1 MKRIFVFAIAVT
13 VSAMAAFAQDLAA
26 TYAKSD
32 FVPGDEIFFDDN
44 FALEKVG
51 EFPACWDLFEGY
63 AEVGQMGDV
72 KGICFT
78 DEGWGRVTPLMKT
91 PRNYLPDVFTLEF
104 DIWIGKIVPW
114 DQVTEDH
121 DFSNDYRVH
130 FLMAPKE
137 EGDWWEWGQRGN
149 IHFWINEP
157 GDACVD
163 WYIMPPGAEEMTIS
177 GNKEMGIN
185 PESGYYTKKDNP
197 LKENSWNHFAFSFN
211 KRAFKGYINGFRVI
225 NIPSMEAP
233 QWFVIEHSGQYKD
246 NMITNIRVAK
256 GAVPLYDRL
265 LNDGKITS
273 YGITFASGKADLKP
287 ESMVEIVRIANLMK
301 EHADLNFEVQGHCDS
316 TGSAAVND
324 KLSQQRAE
332 AVVAALVAQG
342 IDRSRLSAVG
352 KGSREPIADNSTDEG
367 RARNRRVEFVK
378 M

>member
-1 MKRIFVFAIAVT
+1 
-13 VSAMAAFAQDLAA
+13 
-26 TYAKSD
+26 
-32 FVPGDEIFFDDN
+32 
-44 FALEKVG
+44 
-51 EFPACWDLFEGY
+51 
-63 AEVGQMGDV
+63 
-72 KGICFT
+72 
-78 DEGWGRVTPLMKT
+78 
-91 PRNYLPDVFTLEF
+91 
-104 DIWIGKIVPW
+104 
-114 DQVTEDH
+114 
-121 DFSNDYRVH
+121 
-130 FLMAPKE
+130 MAPKE

-163 WYIMPPGAEEMTIS
+163 WYIMPPGAEGMTIS

-316 TGSAAVND
+316 TGSTAVND

-342 IDRSRLSAVG
+342 IAQSRLSAVG
-352 KGSREPIADNSTDEG
+352 KGSHEPVADNSTDEG

-378 M
+378 K